1 MVIIAALIALF
12 ALFFLVK
19 KHAGPAHLAVIAG
32 LSVYEMFGKNL
43 AEWINTM
50 LPSAPLDLVE
60 MIIYL
65 ALVAGFPLL
74 LYLRSPRGGLG
85 GIIHILDSAIFAI
98 VLTAL
103 IAPALAH
110 FFTFDSFAV
119 NISNLIS
126 EYEGWV
132 VLAGIIT
139 AYLDILVYKSRPF

>member
-43 AEWINTM
+43 ADWLNTM
-50 LPSAPLDLVE
+50 FPAAPLDLLE
-60 MIIYL
+60 IIIYL

-85 GIIHILDSAIFAI
+85 GIIHILDAAIFAI

-110 FFTFDSFAV
+110 FFTFDSLAT
-119 NISNLIS
+119 NISDIIS
-126 EYEGWV
+126 AYEGWV
-132 VLAGIIT
+132 VLAGIVT
-139 AYLDILVYKSRPF
+139 AYLDILIYKGHPY